1 MKKCIRTNLVVC
13 GNGVVA
19 AQRLQD
25 LLLFVES
32 TAAAAGAARSRE
44 ELCARAPAINAWLH
58 IHRNGLCKI
67 SLVERQT
74 SFL

>member
-1 MKKCIRTNLVVC
+1 MLC
-13 GNGVVA
+13 GNGTVA

-25 LLLFVES
+25 LLPFVEL
-32 TAAAAGAARSRE
+32 TAAAAGAAHLRDV
-44 ELCARAPAINAWLH
+44 LCARAPAINASFQ
-58 IHRNGLCKI
+58 IHRNGLWKI